1 MNTRR
6 RLAVFVAG
14 TDTGVG
20 KSVIAAAMLRCARA
34 AGLSVAAMKPI
45 ASGAEL
51 TPQGW
56 RNEDALQ
63 LIEAMGGD
71 RDDAQLY
78 ATVNPY
84 CFAPAISPHLAAREA
99 GVRIDVS
106 SLRASAQRL
115 MAAHDLLVVEGA
127 GGWLAPIDDAGA
139 SMADLAVAL
148 GLPVLLVVGLRLG
161 CLNHAE
167 LTRRAVQ
174 SSGLPFAGW
183 IGNLIDPRFE
193 RLEQNLD
200 TLTRRL
206 GSPPLVL
213 HPYQKDPIARRQPP
227 SWSTDHWVDAIAQA
241 GSHPSPITHS

>member
-1 MNTRR
+1 MNARR

-20 KSVIAAAMLRCARA
+20 KSVVAAALLRCARA

-45 ASGAEL
+45 ASGAAL

-71 RDDAQLY
+71 ATDARLY

-84 CFAPAISPHLAAREA
+84 CFAPAISAHLAAREA
-99 GVRIDVS
+99 GVRIDVA
-106 SLRASAQRL
+106 SLRELARQLST
-115 MAAHDLLVVEGA
+115 AHELLVVEGA
-127 GGWLAPIDDAGA
+127 GGWFAPIDDAGA
-139 SMADLAVAL
+139 SMADLAIAF
-148 GLPVLLVVGLRLG
+148 GMPVLLVVGLRLG
-161 CLNHAE
+161 CLSHAE
-167 LTRRAVQ
+167 LTLRAIR

-183 IGNLIDPRFE
+183 IGNALDPGFE

-200 TLTRRL
+200 TLARRL
-206 GSPPLVL
+206 GSAPLAL
-213 HPYQKDPIARRQPP
+213 LPYQNDPMARRQPP
-227 SWSTDHWVDAIAQA
+227 PWSIEPLIDALAPA
-241 GSHPSPITHS
+241 GIRS